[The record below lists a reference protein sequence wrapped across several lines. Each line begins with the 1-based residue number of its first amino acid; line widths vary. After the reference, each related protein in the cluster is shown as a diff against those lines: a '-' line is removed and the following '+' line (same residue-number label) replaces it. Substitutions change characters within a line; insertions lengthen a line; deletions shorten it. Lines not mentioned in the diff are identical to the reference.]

1 MADLYSPC
9 PCGSGKKLKWCC
21 HAIYQQL
28 ETIFRLDEEG
38 QHESALKQMDELV
51 AKNPGNAEV
60 LGRKAQLLF
69 VNDKTDAAEDLL
81 TEALQV
87 NPNYAFAYLLRGTFR
102 QHEGEIPGAVLLFRK
117 AADLYDLEAKEIRS
131 EVFGRIAGCE
141 LRLNHPVAARFAYQR
156 SLDLHPAQELQDEFN
171 TIFGD
176 DSNLP
181 AVARQKYELREP
193 SGGGEETGSLWQS
206 LRTAVQAG
214 KLGEAAP
221 AAEKLATANP
231 ENPAAQYNLALVR
244 AWQGDNAKAV
254 DALEHYVRLEQDE
267 KLAAAAWKLA
277 LALTFARG
285 MEDRGDYV
293 QHTVLFQLRDPKF
306 FFEFLD
312 KLRDENRLVNV
323 QISEDQTSL
332 SGVLL
337 EKAGAGLVTGTGLPS
352 APVKLGAYL
361 LFMGGIVRLWNT
373 NPESLEQIR
382 QELGSRA
389 SGSMNEVKSNPKSPA
404 SFSDVFTDSLIFPV
418 NATSKEAA
426 VTTAKEYIRKYFE
439 ENWVTKPLKA
449 LGGLSPDD
457 AAHNPAGRKKLLGTL
472 EFLDD
477 CAQIAGNPY
486 EFSVLREKFGFAGSP
501 KVAAPAE
508 TSVAREPGRDIDSLD
523 AAGLAALKIDELNAA
538 QLDQAFRAAQKA
550 GASDLVSQ
558 FARGLISQ
566 TDNEAAASQFQAF
579 NHLISQSL
587 AAGKADEA
595 LELLDSGEK
604 ADCERNEGRRRN
616 DFELRRGQVL
626 AKLGDSEQSR
636 EVFQRLMDR
645 VPGELKYCGTAT
657 EAMLSAKQGK
667 TALQFAE
674 RGLAK
679 AREKN
684 DRDSEQY
691 FMELAAAARKQG
703 G

>member
-102 QHEGEIPGAVLLFRK
+102 QHEGELPGAVLLFRK
-117 AADLYDLEAKEIRS
+117 AADLYDPEAREIRS
-131 EVFGRIAGCE
+131 EVFARIAGCE
-141 LRLNHPVAARFAYQR
+141 LRLNHPVAARFAYEK
-156 SLDLHPAQELQDEFN
+156 SLELHTVQELQEEFN
-171 TIFGD
+171 SIFGEE
-176 DSNLP
+176 SNLP
-181 AVARQKYELREP
+181 EAARHKYDLREP
-193 SGGGEETGSLWQS
+193 GPGAEDTRVIWETLS
-206 LRTAVQAG
+206 TAVRTG

-221 AAEKLATANP
+221 VAEKLATANP
-231 ENPAAQYNLALVR
+231 DNAAAQYDLALVR
-244 AWQGDNAKAV
+244 AWQGDNGKAV
-254 DALEHYVRLEQDE
+254 DALENYVRVEQDE
-267 KLAAAAWKLA
+267 KLAASGWKLA
-277 LALTFARG
+277 QTLTFARG
-285 MEDRGDYV
+285 MEDRSDYV
-293 QHTVLFQLRDPKF
+293 QHTLLYQLRDPKF

-323 QISEDQTSL
+323 QISEDQTTL

-337 EKAGAGLVTGTGLPS
+337 EKSGAGLVTGAGVPS
-352 APVKLGAYL
+352 APAKLGAYL

-373 NPESLEQIR
+373 NPEAIEQIR

-389 SGSMNEVKSNPKSPA
+389 SGSMNEVKSPKAPA
-404 SFSDVFTDSLIFPV
+404 TFSDVFTEALIFPV

-426 VTTAKEYIRKYFE
+426 IAMAREHIRKYFE
-439 ENWVTKPLKA
+439 EKWVTKPLKS

-457 AAHNPAGRKKLLGTL
+457 AAQNPAGRKKLLGTL

-477 CAQIAGNPY
+477 CAHIAGNPY
-486 EFSVLREKFGFAGSP
+486 EFSHLREKFGFDGSP
-501 KVAAPAE
+501 KVAATKASSAGEAP
-508 TSVAREPGRDIDSLD
+508 VGDIESLD
-523 AAGLAALKIDELNAA
+523 AAGLAALKTEELTVP
-538 QLDQAFRAAQKA
+538 QLDQAFRTAQKA

-558 FARGLISQ
+558 FARGLIGR
-566 TDNEAAASQFQAF
+566 TGPEAAASHFQAF
-579 NHLISQSL
+579 NYLISQSL
-587 AAGKADEA
+587 SAGKPEEA
-595 LELLDSGEK
+595 LELIDAGEK
-604 ADCERNEGRRRN
+604 ADCEQNEGRRRN

-626 AKLGDSEQSR
+626 AKLGDSEQAR
-636 EVFQRLMDR
+636 AVFERLLDR
-645 VPGELKYCGTAT
+645 TPGELKYCGTAT

-667 TALQFAE
+667 IALQFAE

-679 AREKN
+679 SREKN